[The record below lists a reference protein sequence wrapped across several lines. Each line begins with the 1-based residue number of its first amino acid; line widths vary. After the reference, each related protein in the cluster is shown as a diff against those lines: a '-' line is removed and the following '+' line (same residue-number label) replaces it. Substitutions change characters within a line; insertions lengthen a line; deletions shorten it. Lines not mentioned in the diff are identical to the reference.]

1 MRAIILAAGRGMR
14 LKQADDEQLPKCLL
28 RFDGMTLLERHLR
41 LLRSA
46 GVEDVVLAL
55 GWRHELVSAE
65 LERLNWLPR
74 PEIVLNPRYELGSVL
89 TVHTVA
95 EAMTRGGDVLLM
107 DADVLY
113 HERIMAA
120 LTAGRKPTN
129 RVLLDRDFEA
139 GDEPVK
145 LCVRAGVPIELRKQ
159 LAPDL
164 KYDTIGESVGFF
176 RFDEPG
182 ARRLAAIVSD
192 YVASD
197 RAHLP
202 HEEAVRDFFRE
213 GSHAVEVTDV
223 TGSPWI
229 EIDFPNDVS
238 CAAHEVLPQLRPLC
252 APSYKDNHHEC
263 FISPRPGPA
272 YVGHC
277 RECRRHAQRQ
287 AASDAVES
295 AARVYSGSP

>member
-14 LKQADDEQLPKCLL
+14 LREAADVPKCLL
-28 RFDGMTLLERHLR
+28 SFGGMTLLERHLR
-41 LLRSA
+41 LLRHA
-46 GVEDVVLAL
+46 GVDDVVLAL

-65 LERLNWLPR
+65 LDRLEWRPR
-74 PEIVLNPRYELGSVL
+74 PEIVLNPRFELGSVL

-113 HERIMAA
+113 HDRIMAA
-120 LTAGRKPTN
+120 LVAGAKPVN

-145 LCVRAGVPIELRKQ
+145 LCVRDGVPVELRKQ

-176 RFDEPG
+176 RFDNAG

-192 YVASD
+192 YVGSD

-202 HEEAVRDFFRE
+202 HEEAVRDLFRE
-213 GSHAVEVTDV
+213 GSQAVEVADV
-223 TGSPWI
+223 TGAPWI

-238 CAAHEVLPQLRPLC
+238 RAEHEVLPQLRPI
-252 APSYKDNHHEC
+252 AN
-263 FISPRPGPA
+263 
-272 YVGHC
+272 
-277 RECRRHAQRQ
+277 
-287 AASDAVES
+287 
-295 AARVYSGSP
+295 